1 MKKTNYYRKQG
12 SIWLGRCCEED
23 IQNCSGAGGG
33 PKQGPAE
40 SSFER
45 QECEVR
51 ECLSEEAEKCK
62 NTASLEKCNKN
73 AWGMMRLERQ
83 ARDEM
88 NEETGYQRKGF
99 DGLAWW

>member
-1 MKKTNYYRKQG
+1 M
-12 SIWLGRCCEED
+12 
-23 IQNCSGAGGG
+23 
-33 PKQGPAE
+33 
-40 SSFER
+40 
-45 QECEVR
+45 
-51 ECLSEEAEKCK
+51 SEEAEKCK